1 MQLSFIKLTLYQY
14 FSKTLMEKYKN
25 NSNYTLTMTKG
36 YEEKI
41 LNELKETEPQTP
53 NEISKKIGINEKTV
67 QTILLE
73 LLSTNDKV
81 KMKKIGRYRL
91 FWLAK

>member
-1 MQLSFIKLTLYQY
+1 
-14 FSKTLMEKYKN
+14 
-25 NSNYTLTMTKG
+25 MTKG
-36 YEEKI
+36 YEEKV
-41 LNELKETEPQTP
+41 LKELKETEPQTP
-53 NEISKKIGINEKTV
+53 SEISKKIGIHEKTV

-91 FWLAK
+91 FWITK

>member
-1 MQLSFIKLTLYQY
+1 
-14 FSKTLMEKYKN
+14 MEKYKN